1 MRAFFTTVVCRIR
14 TPRLFLRAYREGDAE
29 ALFNAMQ
36 SSYEH
41 LNRWMDWVR
50 TGPKSVDEQRLKLR
64 ELRRSTLAGT
74 GAAYAMFL
82 NDETT
87 LIGSIGLHP
96 RIGAGAL
103 EVGYWI
109 ANDHA
114 RHGYTS
120 EAAAALTK
128 IGFETHN
135 VRRMEIHT
143 SPQNVASFGV
153 ARKIGYQHHTIVRQC
168 VLSDV
173 SPVRDDTIWAMN
185 REQYAQSPAAA
196 ITIEFERRKPR

>member
-1 MRAFFTTVVCRIR
+1 MRAFKTVVCPVR
-14 TPRLFLRAYREGDAE
+14 TPRLVLRAYRLSDAE
-29 ALFNAMQ
+29 AVFDAMQ

-50 TGPKSVDEQRLKLR
+50 NGPKTVEEQRTKLR
-64 ELRRSTLAGT
+64 ELRRSALAGT
-74 GAAYAMFL
+74 GAAYAMLL
-82 NDETT
+82 NDGKT

-114 RHGYTS
+114 RKGYTS
-120 EAAAALTK
+120 EAATALTK

-143 SPQNVASFGV
+143 SPENFASFGV
-153 ARKIGYQHHTIVRQC
+153 AKKIGYQHQVIVRHS
-168 VLSDV
+168 VLSAD
-173 SPVRDDTIWAMN
+173 SPVRNDTIWAMN
-185 REQYAQSPAAA
+185 RVQYAQSPAAA
-196 ITIEFERRKPR
+196 MDIEFTRRKPR